1 MIISPLNYPGNKAR
15 ILNSLITLF
24 AKDIKLFVD
33 VFCGSGIVGLNA
45 NAQSLILNDNETRI
59 INLLRYFQQN
69 SLDFIL
75 DENNH
80 WLLNEIE
87 DVVGARML
95 YQCQPDVH
103 LLEQYFTFVSDKLL
117 H

>member
-1 MIISPLNYPGNKAR
+1 M
-15 ILNSLITLF
+15 
-24 AKDIKLFVD
+24 V
-33 VFCGSGIVGLNA
+33 GI
-45 NAQSLILNDNETRI
+45 
-59 INLLRYFQQN
+59 
-69 SLDFIL
+69 DFIL

-87 DVVGARML
+87 DVVGSRML